1 MKTISVGIDIAKLT
15 FVAAVKISDSY
26 HTKELPNDKKG
37 FEELFDWLRQY
48 PANNYSVCMEATGI
62 YGNAL
67 ATFAYNCGHTVYVE
81 NPAKIKH
88 FISSQLT
95 RNKTDMI
102 DAKMIAYYC
111 DLFKL
116 KSWKPTP
123 EKIQKLQALTNRLDV
138 LAKLKRQEKTR
149 LESVHEIAQDSVLAL
164 IDYLDNEIK
173 SIKEQIKNYIDQHP
187 QLKEKEELL
196 RTIPALGDITIPKI
210 IAFLGQVEDFDKPK
224 QMAAFVGLNPQHAQS
239 GTSLNK
245 SYLCKTGKSELRK
258 TFYMPALVAIRHNP
272 ILKTFYNNLLA
283 RGKPKK
289 VAICAVMRKL
299 VHIITFSSRLI
310 ISLTNLSNA
319 MNFDGS
325 SE

>member
-15 FVAAVKISDSY
+15 FVAAVKMNASY
-26 HTKELPNDKKG
+26 HTKELPNNKEG
-37 FEELFDWLRQY
+37 FAELFDWLKQY
-48 PANNYSVCMEATGI
+48 SADNYNVCMEATGI

-67 ATFAYNCGHTVYVE
+67 ATFSYNCGHTVYVE

-102 DAKMIAYYC
+102 DAKMIAHYG

-116 KSWKPTP
+116 KPWKPTA

-138 LAKLKRQEKTR
+138 LVKLKTQEKCR
-149 LESVHEIAQDSVLAL
+149 LESAHEIAKDSILSL
-164 IDYLDNEIK
+164 LEHLDNEIK
-173 SIKEQIKNYIDQHP
+173 SLKKQIKQYIDNDDK
-187 QLKEKEELL
+187 LKAKAELL
-196 RTIPALGDITIPKI
+196 RTIPALGAITIPKI
-210 IAFLGQVEDFDKPK
+210 IAFLGQVEDFKKPK

-245 SYLCKTGKSELRK
+245 SSLCKTGKSELRK
-258 TFYMPALVAIRHNP
+258 AALTAIKHNP
-272 ILKTFYNNLLA
+272 ILKEFYNKLLA

-289 VAICAVMRKL
+289 LAICAVMRKL
-299 VHIITFSSRLI
+299 VHIIHGVLNNNQPFNPEYKITFI
-310 ISLTNLSNA
+310 NKKNIN
-319 MNFDGS
+319 
-325 SE
+325 